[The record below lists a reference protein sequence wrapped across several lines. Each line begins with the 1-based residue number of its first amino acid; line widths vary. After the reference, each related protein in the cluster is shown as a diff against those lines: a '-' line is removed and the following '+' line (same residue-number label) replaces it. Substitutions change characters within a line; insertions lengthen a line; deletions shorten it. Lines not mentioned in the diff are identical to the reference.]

1 MLALPSS
8 TLHEGCEIAE
18 RLRQA
23 LESEPL
29 AASGEEI
36 AVTSS
41 FGVAEAESGLND
53 ALSALLRQADE
64 ALYASKRN
72 GRNRVTPYYAPSLSR
87 N

>member
-1 MLALPSS
+1 VLALPS
-8 TLHEGCEIAE
+8 TLQEGFAIAE

-29 AASGEEI
+29 TASGEEI

-41 FGVAEAESGLND
+41 FGVAEAESGRND

-64 ALYASKRN
+64 ALYASKRD
-72 GRNRVTPYYAPSLSR
+72 GRNRVTPYRAPSLLRS
-87 N
+87 